1 MIVGATTLKGAVG
14 ISVPSTLQ
22 FAITQLQQN
31 DQQLILKKAQQI
43 FDIKQKLKNNCSGFA
58 ASSNTATTNIWPL
71 DHTEAIR
78 TNLYSS
84 SLQLVNLLPLI
95 MTYFHMLGIY

>member
-1 MIVGATTLKGAVG
+1 MIIGATTLKGAVG

-43 FDIKQKLKNNCSGFA
+43 FDFKQKLKNNCSGFA
-58 ASSNTATTNIWPL
+58 AYTNTAVET
-71 DHTEAIR
+71 
-78 TNLYSS
+78 
-84 SLQLVNLLPLI
+84 
-95 MTYFHMLGIY
+95 LGGI